1 MIKARLEYYS
11 ENTYYNL
18 LYLSLTIS
26 IKLKEYLRW
35 CIQLVIKLNIN
46 R

>member
-26 IKLKEYLRW
+26 VKEFHLHF
-35 CIQLVIKLNIN
+35 
-46 R
+46 